1 MRENDKMDF
10 ELLNHDRWFLEPV
23 QHQAGGDVGGRP
35 KQVRKELGIRRD
47 KGRKEGEKGKR

>member
-1 MRENDKMDF
+1 MDF